1 MPGLGTL
8 FPVVR
13 GAIILAIL
21 LLIGVAVASRLV
33 PPHVERGSARAAH
46 IDGWHARLPGL
57 VAWFLLMLALARG
70 ALQLL
75 TFVEPGEP
83 LESGLIQA
91 VLLEGTWGMS
101 WMLQTVAA
109 LTVLAG
115 SWLVRGRHAASWR
128 LLVVA
133 AAVIAWTQT
142 GMGHPTEEIWPAFTG
157 RVVDLLHLVGAGL
170 WLGTLAILS
179 LTTFPVL
186 RGAGRIDEL
195 AGVVRGFSIPART
208 GAALLVA
215 SGGVATWRYVGSFGA
230 LFSTTYGLLVVGKV
244 GIFVLIA
251 AAGWWNWRILTP
263 ALVAASPDAP
273 VRLRRAVT
281 IELSMAAIVLGL
293 TAVLTGS
300 SFPATP

>member
-13 GAIILAIL
+13 GAILLAIL
-21 LLIGVAVASRLV
+21 LLIGVAVATRLARA
-33 PPHVERGSARAAH
+33 HVEPGSGRAAQ
-46 IDGWHARLPGL
+46 IGGWHARLPGL
-57 VAWFLLMLALARG
+57 GAWFLLMLSLARG

-91 VLLEGTWGMS
+91 VLLEGTWGTS
-101 WMLQTVAA
+101 WTLQTVAA
-109 LTVLAG
+109 LVLLAG
-115 SWLVRGRHAASWR
+115 SWLVRWR
-128 LLVVA
+128 PGATWYLLVTTTAVVA
-133 AAVIAWTQT
+133 WAQT
-142 GMGHPTEEIWPAFTG
+142 GMGHPTEEIWPPFTG
-157 RVVDLLHLVGAGL
+157 RVVDLLHLGGAGI

-186 RGAGRIDEL
+186 RRAARIDEL
-195 AGVVRGFSIPART
+195 AGVVCAFSIPART

-215 SGGVATWRYVGSFGA
+215 SGVIATWQYVGSLGA

-244 GIFVLIA
+244 GLFVLIA

-263 ALVAASPDAP
+263 ALAAATPDAP
-273 VRLRRAVT
+273 VRLRRAIT
-281 IELSMAAIVLGL
+281 IELAMAAVVLGL

-300 SFPATP
+300 SFPGTP